1 MSYMA
6 AALQRGTCVPVR
18 FGEARACRGAALSP
32 RRTITGESATAHDEA
47 ILFTRGADGTLLQR
61 HRDGAFRPVVTRS
74 DRVKLAALT
83 DEEIERMGAS
93 DPDHPSLDDAFWEQ
107 ATQV

>member
-1 MSYMA
+1 M
-6 AALQRGTCVPVR
+6 
-18 FGEARACRGAALSP
+18 
-32 RRTITGESATAHDEA
+32 
-47 ILFTRGADGTLLQR
+47 
-61 HRDGAFRPVVTRS
+61 VTRS

-93 DPDHPSLDDAFWEQ
+93 DLDHPSLDDTFWEQ